1 MFIVTLDYVK
11 PLDQV
16 DALLDAHVAWLRDG
30 YAAGVFLASGR
41 KTPRTGGIILATGDR
56 ANLEARLARDP
67 FRVAGVATCTVTEF
81 TASMIASGLEA
92 LQQL

>member
-1 MFIVTLDYVK
+1 MFIVSLEYVK

-16 DALLDAHVAWLRDG
+16 DALLDAHVAWLREG

-41 KTPRTGGIILATGDR
+41 KTPRTGGIILASGDR
-56 ANLEARLARDP
+56 ASLETRLARDP

-81 TASMIASGLEA
+81 TAAMTAQGLET
-92 LQQL
+92 LKEL

>member
-1 MFIVTLDYVK
+1 MFIVSLDYVK

-16 DALLDAHVAWLRDG
+16 DALLDAHVAWLREG

-41 KTPRTGGIILATGDR
+41 KTPRTGGIILASGDR
-56 ANLEARLARDP
+56 ASLETRLARDP

-81 TASMIASGLEA
+81 TASMTAQGLET
-92 LQQL
+92 LKEL